1 MDENDPIICPHCG
14 GTGSHPYLP
23 AFCKY
28 CNGTGE
34 ITEDGCFDDRY
45 KRHVYR
51 ATRECFETSL

>member
-1 MDENDPIICPHCG
+1 MRDDDPILCLECG
-14 GTGSHPYLP
+14 GTGMHPYRP
-23 AFCKY
+23 HICRK

-51 ATRECFETSL
+51 ATRECFETI